1 MKSLCLALGQV
12 WIAAGYGLDQRR
24 SNMAKTPEGLVK
36 EKITKLLKEYEVYYF
51 MPIGGMYSKIG
62 VPDVIGC
69 LNGRFI
75 AVEAKAGKGKTTAL
89 QDRELKRI
97 KDAGG
102 VSLVINE
109 TNLDE
114 LRQAL
119 EEIKHA
125 IPI

>member
-1 MKSLCLALGQV
+1 
-12 WIAAGYGLDQRR
+12 
-24 SNMAKTPEGLVK
+24 MAKTPEGLVK

-89 QDRELKRI
+89 QDRELRRI
-97 KDAGG
+97 KEAGG

>member
-1 MKSLCLALGQV
+1 
-12 WIAAGYGLDQRR
+12 
-24 SNMAKTPEGLVK
+24 MAKTPEGLVK

-51 MPIGGMYSKIG
+51 FPPANGFGRQGI
-62 VPDVIGC
+62 PDVIGC

-97 KDAGG
+97 KEAGG